1 MLKLKNL
8 TKYYGTKKA
17 ISNVSFDINDGE
29 IFGLVGLVGSGKT
42 TVVRTILD
50 YLISDRGIIEN
61 GFKKEEIGYMPSEI
75 NLYQNVTVMDMFKHN
90 NSFYKKDYMSNA
102 LELAKKL
109 NLDLKQKIC
118 ELTLIE
124 LKKVGLVLTLMHDPK
139 LIILDESLKDLDLLT
154 KREFETLIMTEK
166 EKGKTILF
174 VTSSLVET
182 KNLCDRLAIIKNGK
196 IVEIISVS
204 ELKKY
209 DFLVVTIVAKNI
221 KKAKLPLKN
230 MQIRESTND
239 KLQFIYTGN
248 INELLADLVN
258 VEIEKLLIEE
268 SDLEDIF
275 LHYFKEEYNDK
286 IRA

>member
-50 YLISDRGIIEN
+50 YLTSDRGTIEN

-75 NLYQNVTVMDMFKHN
+75 NLYQNLTVIDMFKHN

-109 NLDLKQKIC
+109 NLNLKQKIC

-139 LIILDESLKDLDLLT
+139 LIILDESL
-154 KREFETLIMTEK
+154 
-166 EKGKTILF
+166 
-174 VTSSLVET
+174 
-182 KNLCDRLAIIKNGK
+182 
-196 IVEIISVS
+196 
-204 ELKKY
+204 
-209 DFLVVTIVAKNI
+209 
-221 KKAKLPLKN
+221 
-230 MQIRESTND
+230 
-239 KLQFIYTGN
+239 FI
-248 INELLADLVN
+248 
-258 VEIEKLLIEE
+258 
-268 SDLEDIF
+268 
-275 LHYFKEEYNDK
+275 
-286 IRA
+286 

>member
-1 MLKLKNL
+1 MLKLKNF

-50 YLISDRGIIEN
+50 YLTSDRGTIEN
-61 GFKKEEIGYMPSEI
+61 GFKKEDIGYMPSEI
-75 NLYQNVTVMDMFKHN
+75 NLYQNLTIMDMFKHN

-109 NLDLKQKIC
+109 NLNLKQKIC

-124 LKKVGLVLTLMHDPK
+124 LKRVGLVLTLMHDPK
-139 LIILDESLKDLDLLT
+139 LIILDEALKDLDLLT
-154 KREFETLIMTEK
+154 KREFEALIISEK

-209 DFLVVTIVAKNI
+209 DFLVITIIAKNI

-248 INELLADLVN
+248 INELLADLSN

>member
-50 YLISDRGIIEN
+50 YLTSDRGTIEN
-61 GFKKEEIGYMPSEI
+61 GFKKEDIGYMPSEI
-75 NLYQNVTVMDMFKHN
+75 NLYQNLTIMDMFKHN

-109 NLDLKQKIC
+109 NLNLKQKIC

-139 LIILDESLKDLDLLT
+139 LIILDEALKDLDLLT
-154 KREFETLIMTEK
+154 KREFEALIISEK

-209 DFLVVTIVAKNI
+209 DFLVITIIAKNI
-221 KKAKLPLKN
+221 KKAKLPLKH

-248 INELLADLVN
+248 INELLADLSN

>member
-50 YLISDRGIIEN
+50 YLTSDRGTIEN
-61 GFKKEEIGYMPSEI
+61 GFKKEDIGYMPSEI
-75 NLYQNVTVMDMFKHN
+75 NLYQNLTIMDMFKHN

-109 NLDLKQKIC
+109 NLNLKQKIC

-139 LIILDESLKDLDLLT
+139 LIILDEALKDLDLLT
-154 KREFETLIMTEK
+154 KREFEALIISEK

-209 DFLVVTIVAKNI
+209 DFLVVTIIAKNI
-221 KKAKLPLKN
+221 KKAKLPLKH

>member
-75 NLYQNVTVMDMFKHN
+75 NLYQNLTVMDMFKNN
-90 NSFYKKDYMSNA
+90 NSFYKKDCMAKA

-109 NLDLKQKIC
+109 NLDLKQKIS

-154 KREFETLIMTEK
+154 KREFETLIIAEK

-248 INELLADLVN
+248 INELLADLSN

>member
-29 IFGLVGLVGSGKT
+29 IFGLVGLAGAGKT

-50 YLISDRGIIEN
+50 YLMSERGTIEN
-61 GFKKEEIGYMPSEI
+61 GFKKEDIGYMPSEI
-75 NLYQNVTVMDMFKHN
+75 NLYQNLTIMDMFKHN

-109 NLDLKQKIC
+109 NLDLKSKIS

-139 LIILDESLKDLDLLT
+139 LIILDETLKDLDLLT
-154 KREFETLIMTEK
+154 KREFEALIISEK

-209 DFLVVTIVAKNI
+209 DFLVVTIIAKNI
-221 KKAKLPLKN
+221 KKAKLPLKH

-268 SDLEDIF
+268 SNLEDIF

>member
-75 NLYQNVTVMDMFKHN
+75 NLYQNLTVMDMFKHN

-196 IVEIISVS
+196 IVEVISVS

-209 DFLVVTIVAKNI
+209 DFLVVTIIAKNI